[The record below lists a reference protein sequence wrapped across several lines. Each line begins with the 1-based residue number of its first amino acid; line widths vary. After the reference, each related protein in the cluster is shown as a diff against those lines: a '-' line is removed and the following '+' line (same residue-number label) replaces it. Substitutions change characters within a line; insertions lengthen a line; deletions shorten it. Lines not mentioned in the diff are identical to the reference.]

1 MISISNAFRELL
13 KSGDRSYSNIII
25 ITLTS
30 GTVLTLDHEKIL
42 IGGIDKDNSV
52 SEDNSFSALG
62 SAIINSLSV
71 TIDNRTDEYTQYD
84 FKDARVQYK
93 IEKVIG
99 SVIESKF
106 LGTYTV
112 DNASYNGFSVVLE
125 CLDYMEKFDRP
136 YESGLN
142 YPNSALNVL
151 DEACTRCGVALNK
164 LRQGFPSF
172 SDNIMRKASGDATTY
187 RDVIAS
193 IAQMNGYFA
202 YCTVD
207 GKLDF
212 GWFDRGYLEDLTE
225 EIDGNTFDPDD
236 VDLTKAHYIES
247 LYSQDISV
255 DEVIITGIAINVKN
269 EEDESI
275 VTTYSRGLD
284 DYVVELNDNLFI
296 TDNNAETIADRLAPI
311 LINLRF
317 RKCNITHTNDFT
329 MEAGDIAIIKDR
341 KDNYYPILITR
352 TNFKVGAQQST
363 VSAAETPSRNL
374 SRIYS
379 QYTKNIVK
387 TNSML
392 SREKS
397 QREVQYQELVDA
409 LADANGLYMSTEPS
423 PGGGTVYYLHDKENL
438 EDSDIVWKMT
448 SDAFAVSTDGG
459 QTWNAGLTVDGAL
472 IVKILSATGV
482 NADWINA
489 GAITVT
495 DKNGQT
501 IFEVS
506 IDQNRVVIRDS
517 AVVIG
522 DMTLPDKL
530 DQLLSDISWQADT
543 KVETWYQPSTDDPS
557 LTWDQRTSN
566 LIDHNNEDILDHTNE
581 PILLLSDINKRDHT
595 GDLWHQTD
603 TNKDYIY
610 QNGQWMLQDVSNTV
624 YDLIGEKATIF
635 QNVTHPDP
643 PYDVNDLW
651 FTGSDIKVCV
661 QERLEDES
669 YVEADWEKKD
679 YYYKEMTPF
688 ETWQHL
694 TDNGDKQGL
703 EYDRTTGQLY
713 INGEYIRANT
723 LDGDIIIANSINA
736 SKLNIGEGVNLYPN
750 YDTFNQITTD
760 KLAWRII
767 GIETTGDD
775 TYKLTPSSRIN
786 GYFLSMQATSG
797 SGNHYM
803 LFGNSEN
810 YYGTIR
816 ASFTYYRIS
825 FYAGSS
831 SSGAQIKPWVVE
843 YENRPTTEPTQG
855 TYTLN
860 SSLPTFNLTSSY
872 VRYEVT
878 YRPTNNS
885 VQYIGLGFACP
896 VAGTRLQVFGIMI
909 ERLNTLDAT
918 VAASRST
925 SPFEPASITMI
936 DGGNIMANTI
946 KAKQIGV
953 LGGWTIEENRMY
965 HGNMVLN
972 GAGEK
977 LEFNAYT
984 NPHGNPTRNKAYIDN
999 AGNCSF
1005 YGINGD
1011 SLQIGGEYLASDA
1024 TKLPS
1029 IYADDTSC
1037 GFYKAVNLLN
1047 ATQINIGSEAPFVG
1061 PLKLSTYAYGST
1073 FPLYVRNDGLVQAG
1087 STPVSS
1093 SKRYKN
1099 HVRELTEED
1108 GDLVY
1113 KLNPVWFKY
1122 KDEFL
1127 PEDSEIKG
1135 QALTGFYA
1143 EDILQI
1149 MPNVVYYNKEGLV
1162 ENWKER
1168 ELIPYLVKTIQN
1180 QKKKIDDLEK
1190 RLERLE
1196 KLLLKED

>member
-71 TIDNRTDEYTQYD
+71 TIDNRTGEYTQYD

-236 VDLTKAHYIES
+236 MDLTKAHYIES

-275 VTTYSRGLD
+275 ITTYSRGLD

-296 TDNNAETIADRLAPI
+296 TDSNAETIADRLAPI

-409 LADANGLYMSTEPS
+409 LADANGLYMTTEPS

-530 DQLLSDISWQADT
+530 DQLLGDISWQADT

-557 LTWDQRTSN
+557 LTWDQKTSN

-651 FTGSDIKVCV
+651 FTGDDIKVCV
-661 QERLEDES
+661 QEKLDGES
-669 YVEADWEKKD
+669 YADADWEKKD
-679 YYYKEMTPF
+679 YYYKEMTPH
-688 ETWQHL
+688 ETWEHL
-694 TDNGDKQGL
+694 TDYGNKQGI
-703 EYDRTTGQLY
+703 EYDDITGQLY

-723 LDGDIIIANSINA
+723 LDGDVIKANTISA
-736 SKLNIGEGVNLYPN
+736 SKLNIGEGINLYPI
-750 YDTFNQITTD
+750 YDTFIQISVDAIAWKIQGIVDTGTD
-760 KLAWRII
+760 KYALYNADI
-767 GIETTGDD
+767 
-775 TYKLTPSSRIN
+775 IN
-786 GYFLSMQATSG
+786 GRQLRMKATST
-797 SGNHYM
+797 GNHYM
-803 LFGNSEN
+803 LFGNTEN
-810 YYGTIR
+810 HFGTI
-816 ASFTYYRIS
+816 AVQPYYHRIS
-825 FYAGSS
+825 FYAKKPSAS
-831 SSGAQIKPWVVE
+831 IATNIKLWVVE
-843 YENRPTTEPTQG
+843 YTSRPGTTTPT
-855 TYTLN
+855 
-860 SSLPTFNLTSSY
+860 SY
-872 VRYEVT
+872 VLNGLNDAGVFELTTSWTRYEV
-878 YRPTNNS
+878 N
-885 VQYIGLGFACP
+885 YIPEHSSSRTVTHIGIGIACP
-896 VAGTRLQVFGIMI
+896 IDDTVLDVCGIMI
-909 ERLNTLDAT
+909 ERLNTSDAT
-918 VAASRST
+918 IAAAKTS
-925 SPFEPASITMI
+925 SPFEPASITVI
-936 DGGNIMANTI
+936 DGGTIMANTI
-946 KAKQIGV
+946 TAKQIGV
-953 LGGWTIEENRMY
+953 LGGWTIASTSLY
-965 HGNMVLN
+965 AGNISLN
-972 GAGEK
+972 AAGEK
-977 LEFNAYT
+977 VEFNAYD
-984 NPHGNPTRNKAYIDN
+984 NPHHNPTRTTAYIDN
-999 AGNCSF
+999 TGNCSF
-1005 YGINGD
+1005 NGINGD
-1011 SLQIGGEYLASDA
+1011 TLQIGGEMLTSMPPTMYV
-1024 TKLPS
+1024 
-1029 IYADDTSC
+1029 DTVSA
-1037 GFYKAVNLLN
+1037 GFYKTVSFQDSVYLAN
-1047 ATQINIGSEAPFVG
+1047 
-1061 PLKLSTYAYGST
+1061 YAYSNT
-1073 FPLYVRNDGLVQAG
+1073 YSLWIDGNGLIIRGTIQ
-1087 STPVSS
+1087 SS

-1099 HVRELTEED
+1099 HVKELTEKD